1 MMLVAVYGH
10 TPYAT
15 TWEGQ
20 RVSTSP
26 TALKRWIAGELT
38 RLRERNGIT
47 RAEAAKAIH
56 GSIQNIGHFE
66 VGRRMP
72 QPLELETLLRFYGAP
87 DRVDFF
93 LSLRDRSRKSTDWW
107 IRFDSEDALPEYLKL
122 FLGVETMAD
131 KIESWDT
138 HLVPGLFQTRAYA
151 DAIIRGGAPKLRKK
165 DRERRVE
172 LRMAR
177 QQEVLGSGRAPAV
190 HAIIS
195 EASLRYLNGGREVQT
210 EQLASLL
217 EWNEQPNIEIRVL
230 PFEEG
235 LLAGVD
241 GAFMLLTYPPEFD
254 HELGTAYVE
263 NRIEV
268 LYYEQPSAVAPFR
281 AAFDELKVKALK
293 SSDSNDLIKRA
304 LEEHA

>member
-1 MMLVAVYGH
+1 M
-10 TPYAT
+10 
-15 TWEGQ
+15 
-20 RVSTSP
+20 STSP

-38 RLRERNGIT
+38 RLRERGGIT
-47 RAEAAKAIH
+47 RAEAAKAIR

-72 QPLELETLLRFYGAP
+72 KPLELETLLRFYGAP
-87 DRVDFF
+87 ERVDFF

-107 IRFDSEDALPEYLKL
+107 IRFDSEEALPEYLKL

-138 HLVPGLFQTRAYA
+138 HLVPGLFQTRSYA
-151 DAIIRGGAPKLRKK
+151 DAIVRGGAPKLRKK
-165 DRERRVE
+165 DRELRVE

-177 QQEVLGSGRAPAV
+177 QQEVLGGARAPFV
-190 HAIIS
+190 HAILS
-195 EASLRYLNGGREVQT
+195 EASLHHVNGCPEVHAA
-210 EQLASLL
+210 QLETLL
-217 EWNEQPNIEIRVL
+217 EWNEQPNVEIQIQ
-230 PFEEG
+230 PFAGG
-235 LLAGVD
+235 LLSGVD

-268 LYYEQPSAVAPFR
+268 LYYEEPSAVLPFR
-281 AAFDELKVKALK
+281 AAFDQLKLKALK
-293 SSDSNDLIKRA
+293 TSDSNDLIKRV